1 MKETHIEFDMDGRSH
16 AGYVCEPAP
25 HEGRLW
31 PGVLVFHGG
40 GGLGAHERE
49 RAHRLANLGYLAF
62 APDLFGEAIQSREQG
77 MALINSLRS
86 DTKLL
91 RSRVYAALAQLC
103 ANPGVD
109 SKRLAAIG
117 FCLGGMCA
125 LELARSGAPLRAAIS
140 FHGGLTTGAPAEEGA
155 VRAALLV
162 CHGAADPFVTREHLA
177 GFEAEMTRARADW
190 QTQVYADAMHSFTER
205 PVEGRPARPGLA
217 YNEAAD
223 RRSWAAMKLLLEE
236 VFI

>member
-62 APDLFGEAIQSREQG
+62 APDLFGEPIQSREQG

-140 FHGGLTTGAPAEEGA
+140 FHGASP
-155 VRAALLV
+155 RA
-162 CHGAADPFVTREHLA
+162 HRQKRERCVPRCSSAMARRIRSSL
-177 GFEAEMTRARADW
+177 GSIWRA
-190 QTQVYADAMHSFTER
+190 S
-205 PVEGRPARPGLA
+205 
-217 YNEAAD
+217 
-223 RRSWAAMKLLLEE
+223 RRR
-236 VFI
+236 